1 MGLTLITGPARSGKT
16 RNAIEQLTEYSPVEL
31 AQKVR
36 YVVPTKEAARQI
48 ELRLM
53 ERLGIDGLL
62 GNVVCTFFSFASE
75 FIAHEGLASR
85 LITDEKKELTLR
97 KLVAESA
104 PVYLGRSAES
114 PGFIRALDQLIGEL
128 KGSLVK
134 PADLY
139 QALSMADSELP
150 GVSAIKLKEIAE
162 LYHVYQDKALVEHEL
177 HDREG
182 LMWLARDFVKL
193 ETAPQFELV
202 VFDGFDIMNAT
213 QRSFLESLV
222 ERGQEVLLLLTY
234 EGGRDEVFAPSR
246 ATREFAL
253 DLEAREVAV
262 SSAEGDTL
270 AELRAHLFRRTGSAE
285 NQEGRLAIIEGC
297 DPLMEVELV
306 AEEIL
311 RLKADGCRWGDIL
324 VTLRAAGGYQER
336 IADVFNAAGIPLA
349 AAKRSLS
356 ETTMAK
362 TLMGCMAV
370 VRDDWPRDEVL
381 RLLKS
386 ELLNSDNDAA
396 CEVEIAAK
404 DRGLVGGFGPWHDS
418 WRADDPNYDF
428 RRRALKPLDEFNKI
442 RSADSLSVMT
452 EAVRSLLESFD
463 WRKQDDD
470 SLAED
475 AAAHRRLTELL
486 NELEDSA
493 GSLHLQKY
501 SDFFGYLEEL
511 IRLSETEAP
520 PSRLETVALAPA
532 ESLGAREYPVVFVL
546 GMLEKVFPR
555 APREDAFLRDW
566 ERKKL
571 NISLGGRL
579 DYRLAG
585 AAERERFLFYR
596 AVSAARERLYLCY
609 PLTDTEAKDSLPS
622 FYMDEVR
629 RVIEAPRLIRR
640 NHAALIPTP
649 DDVFGM
655 PALTRAA
662 VYALADGEATATA
675 ARTYNAL
682 SAREPKLLAGVWRDS
697 RERKARLTDERV
709 LARLAERQ
717 KRWSCSELETYA
729 LCPFRHFIEKT
740 LRLQQIRDEVD
751 PLDTGSL
758 LHDVLQSLFG
768 DLRAEHGS
776 GLMMGRLDSEATI
789 SRALTILDEKMK
801 RLPRLAQLAQYEKET
816 LAHDL
821 RIILSR
827 HLNAEIENART
838 GFVPAY
844 FELEFG
850 RSGESYGEPDPASVE
865 TPYIVETGAGPIE
878 LRGKI
883 DRVDIRESADG
894 TTGAVVIDYKSGNQD
909 DVRKYV
915 DGTKIQPLVYLAAVE
930 QLFGWRPLGAEY
942 RPLRTWKP
950 NGVYTESS
958 DILQKKSNRR
968 LTDSELETVLEECGG
983 IVGDLVERIRAGRIE
998 IEPLSC
1004 PSYCHLLG
1012 VCRHEKGPDDGFQ

>member
-16 RNAIEQLTEYSPVEL
+16 RTAIERLIEYSPVEL

-36 YVVPTKEAARQI
+36 YVVPTKEAARQV

-53 ERLGIDGLL
+53 ERLGIRGLV

-75 FIAHEGLASR
+75 FIAHEGLAAR
-85 LITDEKKELTLR
+85 LISDEKKELTLR

-104 PVYLGRSAES
+104 PAYLGRSAES

-134 PADLY
+134 PADLSR
-139 QALSMADSELP
+139 ALSVIELP
-150 GVSAIKLKEIAE
+150 GVSAIKLNEIAE
-162 LYHVYQDKALVEHEL
+162 LYRVYQDGALVEHEL

-182 LMWLARDFVKL
+182 LMWLARDLARL
-193 ETAPQFELV
+193 ETAPRFELV

-213 QRSFLESLV
+213 QRSFMKSLV
-222 ERGQEVLLLLTY
+222 ARGQEVLLLLTY
-234 EGGRDEVFAPSR
+234 ESGRDEVFAPSC
-246 ATREFAL
+246 ATREFAIGL
-253 DLEAREVAV
+253 KAQEVTV
-262 SSAEGDTL
+262 SPVEGDAL
-270 AELRAHLFRRTGSAE
+270 AQLRAHLFRRTGSAE
-285 NQEGRLAIIEGC
+285 NQDGRLAIIEGC

-311 RLKADGCRWGDIL
+311 RLVADGCRWSDIL
-324 VTLRAAGGYQER
+324 VTLRDTGGYQGR
-336 IADVFNAAGIPLA
+336 IADVFNAADIPLA
-349 AAKRSLS
+349 ADKRSLS

-362 TLMGCMAV
+362 TLMGCIAV
-370 VRDDWPRDEVL
+370 VRDHWPRDEVL

-386 ELLNSDNDAA
+386 DLLNSDNDAA
-396 CEVEIAAK
+396 CYVEIAAK
-404 DRGLVGGFGPWHDS
+404 NRGLVGGFQAWHDS
-418 WRADDPNYDF
+418 WRADDPTLDF
-428 RRRALKPLDEFNKI
+428 RLRALGPIDKFDKEI
-442 RSADSLSVMT
+442 RAAGSLSVMVG
-452 EAVRSLLESFD
+452 AVRSLLDRFD

-486 NELEDSA
+486 KELEDSA
-493 GSLHLQKY
+493 DFLHLHGYQ
-501 SDFFGYLEEL
+501 DFFAYFEEL
-511 IRLSETEAP
+511 IRLSETDAP
-520 PSRLETVALAPA
+520 SSRLETVTVAPA

-571 NISLGGRL
+571 NVSLDGCL

-596 AVSAARERLYLCY
+596 AASAAQERLYLCY

-622 FYMDEVR
+622 FYIDEVR
-629 RVIEAPRLIRR
+629 RVIETPRLIRR
-640 NHAALIPTP
+640 NHAALIPSP
-649 DDVFGM
+649 DDVFGL
-655 PALTRAA
+655 PPLRRAA

-682 SAREPKLLAGVWRDS
+682 SVREPKLLAGVWRDS
-697 RERKARLTDERV
+697 REREARLIDERI

-751 PLDTGSL
+751 PLDIGSL

-776 GLMMGRLDSEATI
+776 SLMMERLDSETTI
-789 SRALTILDEKMK
+789 SRALMILDEKMK

-827 HLNAEIENART
+827 HLNAEIENARI
-838 GFVPAY
+838 GFIPAY

-850 RSGESYGEPDPASVE
+850 RSGASYGEPDPASVE
-865 TPYIVETGAGPIE
+865 APYVVETGSGPIE

-883 DRVDIRESADG
+883 DRVDIRERADG

-915 DGTKIQPLVYLAAVE
+915 DGTRIQPFVYLAAAQ
-930 QLFGWRPLGAEY
+930 QLFGWEPLGAEY

-950 NGVYTESS
+950 NGMYTESS
-958 DILQKKSNRR
+958 DILRKKSNRR
-968 LTDSELETVLEECGG
+968 LTDSELKTVLEECGG
-983 IVGDLVERIRAGRIE
+983 IIGDLVERILAGRIE

-1012 VCRHEKGPDDGFQ
+1012 VCRHEKGLDDGFQ